1 VAESRHTGPASHLLQ
16 SAVRLGGT
24 LLGVLQTRGDLL
36 ATEVEQAMLRGSR
49 TLLLGFATLLAT
61 VLALL
66 VAGFVVV
73 VVFWDTHRIAAA
85 LGVFGTFAAAA
96 IGCGLAV
103 RHEIKSKPR
112 FLGATRDE
120 LERDIKRLRGEL

>member
-1 VAESRHTGPASHLLQ
+1 MAEPLHTGPASHLLQ
-16 SAVRLGGT
+16 SAVGLGRT

-36 ATEVEQAMLRGSR
+36 ATEVEQEILRGSR
-49 TLLLGFATLLAT
+49 MLLLGFATLLAAI
-61 VLALL
+61 LALL

-85 LGVFGTFAAAA
+85 LCVFATFAATAL
-96 IGCGLAV
+96 GCGLAI
-103 RHEIKSKPR
+103 RREIKSKPR

-120 LERDIKRLRGEL
+120 LVRDVARLRGEQ

>member
-1 VAESRHTGPASHLLQ
+1 MAESPHPGPASHLLQ

-49 TLLLGFATLLAT
+49 MLLLGFATLLAGI
-61 VLALL
+61 LALL

-85 LGVFGTFAAAA
+85 LGVLATFAAAA

-120 LERDIKRLRGEL
+120 LERDIQRLRGGL

>member
-1 VAESRHTGPASHLLQ
+1 
-16 SAVRLGGT
+16 VRLGGT
-24 LLGVLQTRGDLL
+24 LLGMLQTRGDLL

-49 TLLLGFATLLAT
+49 MLLLGFATLLSGI
-61 VLALL
+61 LALL

-85 LGVFGTFAAAA
+85 LAVLAAFAAAA

-103 RHEIKSKPR
+103 RHELKSRPR

-120 LERDIKRLRGEL
+120 LERDIQRLRGGL

>member
-1 VAESRHTGPASHLLQ
+1 MTEPLHTGPASHLLQ

-36 ATEVEQAMLRGSR
+36 ATELEQAMLRGSR
-49 TLLLGFATLLAT
+49 ALLLGFATLLAAIH
-61 VLALL
+61 ALL

-85 LGVFGTFAAAA
+85 LCVFAAFAA
-96 IGCGLAV
+96 TALGCGLAV
-103 RHEIKSKPR
+103 WREIKTRPR

-120 LERDIKRLRGEL
+120 LERDIARLRGGP